1 MDPLQLTRV
10 TMVNK
15 LLQELQQ
22 STSTVLQRYF
32 FNV

>member
-32 FNV
+32 FTV